1 VALLLKES
9 LLPHLANYQDV
20 EAEVPEAEEG
30 QPPLEAEAIIHNTLV
45 RFEAIMLQ
53 LAKSKRYKEA
63 EVFKDIIELLFEF
76 LRSPGSVKVHVFSTR
91 HRNRLRHRT
100 RRNTTRP
107 MTHTHPQ
114 HIIPRPRTGACAG
127 ACQADEHRLRRNRN
141 RKRGRRQVDGL
152 PLPQDRTVPAQD
164 EHRIYTHP
172 PTPLRHQ
179 SSN

>member
-1 VALLLKES
+1 MKES

-76 LRSPGSVKVHVFSTR
+76 LRSPGSVKVHSTR
-91 HRNRLRHRT
+91 HRNRCGTAHDATRHTPNTSLVRT
-100 RRNTTRP
+100 QELVPVHAKLMNIACGETAIENAAAAKSMISLFLKIARSLPKMNIVSIP
-107 MTHTHPQ
+107 THTP
-114 HIIPRPRTGACAG
+114 AF
-127 ACQADEHRLRRNRN
+127 
-141 RKRGRRQVDGL
+141 
-152 PLPQDRTVPAQD
+152 VPD
-164 EHRIYTHP
+164 P
-172 PTPLRHQ
+172 HQ
-179 SSN
+179 SNAHLSQLFVSFS